1 METLT
6 DSRNKNMIF
15 RESSLDLLQ
24 GYSSGVEH
32 LTAEGIFVDNE
43 THKSLKKRLNTFS
56 RGLEFLIKF

>member
-6 DSRNKNMIF
+6 DSRNKNMVF

-32 LTAEGIFVDNE
+32 LTVEGIFVDNE
-43 THKSLKKRLNTFS
+43 THKS
-56 RGLEFLIKF
+56 